1 MIGSGSSPK
10 NGRPPEIILKLEATH
25 LFTDV
30 PAAIMLEQQVL
41 SMDLESRGFRHKH
54 FEKLPLKVVLHCTC
68 FKTGWPL
75 KYSPVVRYSPVAHAF
90 KIITFSALTIVRS
103 FFCLYSSN
111 MLCTK
116 LRYSRVIATFEMLF
130 KLLNLVIPDAAPT
143 GKSQVESTCEDWEMD
158 KYKEEKK
165 WKKTGCK
172 VHLS

>member
-30 PAAIMLEQQVL
+30 PAAIMLKQQVL

-90 KIITFSALTIVRS
+90 
-103 FFCLYSSN
+103 

>member
-10 NGRPPEIILKLEATH
+10 NGRAPEIILKLEATH

-116 LRYSRVIATFEMLF
+116 IRYSRVIKTF